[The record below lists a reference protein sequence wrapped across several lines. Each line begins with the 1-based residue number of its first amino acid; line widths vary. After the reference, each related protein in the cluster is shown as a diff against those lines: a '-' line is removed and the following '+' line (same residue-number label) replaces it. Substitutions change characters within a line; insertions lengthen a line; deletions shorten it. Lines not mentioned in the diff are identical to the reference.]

1 MLFLLWHGKYGDAE
15 FFVFQHFLY
24 FDEMLEG
31 GLGVY
36 FQGDALVFRPIF
48 DDFFQFVHADF
59 FIDNFAVFQ
68 VKGAVFVNGNQLER
82 VFGMEC
88 GGRF

>member
-1 MLFLLWHGKYGDAE
+1 
-15 FFVFQHFLY
+15 
-24 FDEMLEG
+24 MLEG
-31 GLGVY
+31 RLGVY

-68 VKGAVFVNGNQLER
+68 IVDAVFIDGDEFQR
-82 VFGMEC
+82 VFGMQR
-88 GGRF
+88 GG